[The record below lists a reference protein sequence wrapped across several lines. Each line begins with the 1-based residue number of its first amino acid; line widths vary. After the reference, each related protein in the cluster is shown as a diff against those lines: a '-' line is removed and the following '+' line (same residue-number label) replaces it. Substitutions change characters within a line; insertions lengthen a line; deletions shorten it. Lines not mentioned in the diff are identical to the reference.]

1 MIALRVGLKYEHKKL
16 YKLVKAH
23 LYQGSVSWQAHSIP
37 IREDHYTHMLK
48 ARDTYGSNF
57 NHQKQIGVTCLIF

>member
-23 LYQGSVSWQAHSIP
+23 LYQGSVSWQARSIP
-37 IREDHYTHMLK
+37 IREDHYNMLTQVANKPMQK
-48 ARDTYGSNF
+48 APQMVF
-57 NHQKQIGVTCLIF
+57 F

>member
-23 LYQGSVSWQAHSIP
+23 LYQGSVSWQARSIP
-37 IREDHYTHMLK
+37 IREDHYNMLK
-48 ARDTYGSNF
+48 ARDTS
-57 NHQKQIGVTCLIF
+57 HMAQILIIKYKLV